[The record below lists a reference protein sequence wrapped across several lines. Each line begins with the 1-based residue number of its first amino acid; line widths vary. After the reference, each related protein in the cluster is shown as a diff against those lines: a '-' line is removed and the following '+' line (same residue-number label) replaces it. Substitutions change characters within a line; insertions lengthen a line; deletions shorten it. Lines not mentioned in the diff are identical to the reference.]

1 MSQNDE
7 FVKDKLLLLYMLK
20 KFRYPVSSSVL
31 LSYLFS
37 NKLIDFFQTIET
49 LSELNSNGYIY
60 ITEKNGESQYEISQS
75 GLELLATLQ
84 DMLPKIEASIIDNL
98 FSSEF
103 SGNKKTLTSKVDYSP
118 LGESRVTVEY
128 MVYEN
133 DIPFFE
139 LKFAVPS
146 IEDARSICK
155 NLEDKSS
162 DIYMKIID
170 IISSP

>member
-7 FVKDKLLLLYMLK
+7 FVQDKLLLLYMLK

-37 NKLIDFFQTIET
+37 NKIIDFFQTIET
-49 LSELNSNGYIY
+49 LSELNTNGYIY

-75 GLELLATLQ
+75 GLELLSTLQ
-84 DMLPKIEASIIDNL
+84 DMLPKIEVSIIDKL

-103 SGNKKTLTSKVDYSP
+103 SGNKHSLTSKVDFTP

-128 MVYEN
+128 IVYEN
-133 DIPFFE
+133 DIPYFE
-139 LKFAVPS
+139 LKFAAPS
-146 IEDARSICK
+146 IEDARFICK
-155 NLEDKSS
+155 NLEEKSS

-170 IISSP
+170 LISSP